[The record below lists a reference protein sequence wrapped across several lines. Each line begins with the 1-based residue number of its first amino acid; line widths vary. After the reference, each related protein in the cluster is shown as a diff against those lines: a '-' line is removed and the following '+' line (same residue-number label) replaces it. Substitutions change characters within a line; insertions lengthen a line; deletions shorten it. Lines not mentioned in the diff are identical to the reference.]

1 MKSQEP
7 RRPAA
12 HSTAPHHAPKKTK
25 KRRRARI
32 IAASIAAGFMVVVSC
47 GLIAAAGWINNLLGN
62 IDTPD
67 PVNPSSD
74 AVIADPLPPVEKEV
88 KMLPSDYEAQT
99 VDEISLKGNS
109 GTVTNYLVLG
119 VNPNDHLAD
128 TNILI
133 SINTKTR
140 TIQIISLMRDVLVQV
155 QNQSGTWVEWKLNAA
170 HSWGRIPGHKA
181 MIEKNFRL
189 EVDRYVTMDFGVF
202 SYAIDQIGGI
212 DIELTAQEAQAFAGG
227 STAGTYHLDGEAAL
241 AYSRER
247 HMTTLDGYDDDWGRT
262 ERQRR
267 VVEAAFNKAKQ
278 NPFDVGLKLPDIVA
292 QANIVTTMR
301 KDDLVELAVQG
312 LMEYKDYTLE
322 NHVIADHGTYRG
334 KTDMSSYGSALEL
347 TDPVQTV
354 LTLHEWI
361 YGKEQ

>member
-7 RRPAA
+7 RHPAA
-12 HSTAPHHAPKKTK
+12 HSSARSHAPKKVK
-25 KRRRARI
+25 NKRRTRI
-32 IAASIAAGFMVVVSC
+32 IAASIAAGFMVVLSC
-47 GLIAAAGWINNLLGN
+47 GLIAAAGWINKLLGN

-67 PVNPSSD
+67 PVNPASD
-74 AVIADPLPPVEKEV
+74 AVIADPLPPAEKEV
-88 KMLPSDYEAQT
+88 KMLASDYAAKT

-133 SINTKTR
+133 SVNTKTR
-140 TIQIISLMRDVLVQV
+140 TIQIISLMRDVLVQIPRDGGAV
-155 QNQSGTWVEWKLNAA
+155 MEWKLNAA
-170 HSWGRIPGHKA
+170 HSWGRIPGHRT

-189 EVDRYVTMDFGVF
+189 NIDRYVTMDFGVF
-202 SYAIDQIGGI
+202 SFAIDQIGGV
-212 DIELTAQEAQAFAGG
+212 DIEMTAEEARHFGVG
-227 STAGTYHLDGEAAL
+227 SAAGTYHLDGETAL
-241 AYSRER
+241 DYSRDR
-247 HMTTLDGYDDDWGRT
+247 HVATLDGNNNDWGRT

-278 NPFDVGLKLPDIVA
+278 NPLDIGLKLPDIVA
-292 QANIVTTMR
+292 QANIVTTLR
-301 KDDLVELAVQG
+301 KDALVELAIQG
-312 LMEYKDYTLE
+312 LMEYKDYAIE
-322 NHVIADHGTYRG
+322 SHVIADHGTYRSKSG
-334 KTDMSSYGSALEL
+334 PYGSALEL

>member
-1 MKSQEP
+1 
-7 RRPAA
+7 
-12 HSTAPHHAPKKTK
+12 
-25 KRRRARI
+25 
-32 IAASIAAGFMVVVSC
+32 
-47 GLIAAAGWINNLLGN
+47 
-62 IDTPD
+62 
-67 PVNPSSD
+67 
-74 AVIADPLPPVEKEV
+74 
-88 KMLPSDYEAQT
+88 
-99 VDEISLKGNS
+99 
-109 GTVTNYLVLG
+109 
-119 VNPNDHLAD
+119 
-128 TNILI
+128 
-133 SINTKTR
+133 
-140 TIQIISLMRDVLVQV
+140 
-155 QNQSGTWVEWKLNAA
+155 
-170 HSWGRIPGHKA
+170 
-181 MIEKNFRL
+181 
-189 EVDRYVTMDFGVF
+189 
-202 SYAIDQIGGI
+202 
-212 DIELTAQEAQAFAGG
+212 
-227 STAGTYHLDGEAAL
+227 
-241 AYSRER
+241 
-247 HMTTLDGYDDDWGRT
+247 MTTLDGYDDDWGRT

>member
-7 RRPAA
+7 RHPAA
-12 HSTAPHHAPKKTK
+12 HSSARSHAPKKVK
-25 KRRRARI
+25 NKRRTRI
-32 IAASIAAGFMVVVSC
+32 IAASIAAGFMVVLSC
-47 GLIAAAGWINNLLGN
+47 GLIAAASWINRALGA
-62 IDTPD
+62 IQTPD
-67 PVNPSSD
+67 PINPSSD
-74 AVIADPLPPVEKEV
+74 AVIADTSKPAQDEV
-88 KMLPSDYEAQT
+88 KMLASDYAAKT